1 MPRKKPVPPRARV
14 AALEKK
20 LAREVAKRR
29 RAEIAVAD
37 TGVGIAEED
46 QDAVFEEFRQVGA
59 ADKKMEGTGLGLPL
73 ARKFAELHGGRLWLK
88 SQVGVGSTF
97 TFTLP
102 LVTS

>member
-1 MPRKKPVPPRARV
+1 MPRKKPEPLRARV
-14 AALEKK
+14 ETLEKK
-20 LAREVAKRR
+20 LAREVARRR
-29 RAEIAVAD
+29 RAQIAVAD
-37 TGVGIAEED
+37 TGVGITEKD

-73 ARKFAELHGGRLWLK
+73 ARKFDELHGGRLWLK
-88 SQVGVGSTF
+88 SHVGGGS